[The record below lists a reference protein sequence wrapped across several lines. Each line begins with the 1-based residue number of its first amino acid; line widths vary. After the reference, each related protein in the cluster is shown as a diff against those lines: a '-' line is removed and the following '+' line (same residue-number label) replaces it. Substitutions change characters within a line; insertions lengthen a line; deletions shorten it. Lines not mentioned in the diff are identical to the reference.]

1 MLWLSGALLVLQLVS
16 ALPRVHYSG
25 NAIARSQQEQT
36 ISPDAVTVTLA
47 SLLSVKAPLSVNS
60 DVSRQVSKDV
70 FDLNSA
76 SGAFMALFDHKQV
89 GLQVEQLL
97 EPDLFSRPSAVMSI
111 AIAGSNIGKLRS
123 LFCHSTCTQSML
135 AYDTCRP
142 NK

>member
-60 DVSRQVSKDV
+60 DVSRQVSKDM
-70 FDLNSA
+70 FGLNIA
-76 SGAFMALFDHKQV
+76 SGAFHGFIRSQV
-89 GLQVEQLL
+89 PGAAGRAVAGARSFQPAHSCYVCCNCRVKHRQVAQSLNPYNL
-97 EPDLFSRPSAVMSI
+97 HSPDADI
-111 AIAGSNIGKLRS
+111 
-123 LFCHSTCTQSML
+123 
-135 AYDTCRP
+135 
-142 NK
+142 